1 MDHGSTAGVHM
12 RILIVVGVV
21 VIVLA
26 GGAWWYFADRTE
38 RDPEPL
44 AIELIPEEPPA
55 EPPEV
60 HYPVPEIEPVEPP
73 VDPAVDDVDR
83 VDETETEPVDPPAP
97 ALPPLDQSDNAIRD
111 AAADLVDEADLDYWL
126 LPEDVVRRIVATI
139 DSLDGEH
146 IQLRHRPVRH
156 IEGTPEVEALDP
168 DEDRYLWLAENEAR
182 YRPVVRILL
191 SVRPRE
197 AAELYFRLYPLFQAA
212 YEEISRPGA
221 YFNDRLVQIIDH
233 LLDGPDPEQSYE
245 LKRPEVL
252 YEFADPELE
261 EESWGRKIMLRMG
274 PENANAVEGWLR
286 SFRAEIM
293 QPT

>member
-1 MDHGSTAGVHM
+1 MDHGSSVGVHM
-12 RILIVVGVV
+12 RILIAVGVV

-26 GGAWWYFADRTE
+26 GGAWWYFADRADPE
-38 RDPEPL
+38 PEPL
-44 AIELIPEEPPA
+44 AIELIPDAPPA
-55 EPPEV
+55 DPPEV
-60 HYPVPEIEPVEPP
+60 HYPVPEIDPVEPPADPAEEDPDRVETAEPVEPP
-73 VDPAVDDVDR
+73 A
-83 VDETETEPVDPPAP
+83 PP
-97 ALPPLDQSDNAIRD
+97 LPPLDQSSDAVRD
-111 AAADLVDEADLDYWL
+111 ALAGLVDEAKLDDWL
-126 LPEDVVRRIVATI
+126 LPEDVIRRIVATV

-146 IQLRHRPVRH
+146 IQLRHRPARH
-156 IEGTPEVEALDP
+156 IEGTPEVEVVDP
-168 DEDRYLWLAENEAR
+168 DEDRYVWLAENEAR

-221 YFNDRLVQIIDH
+221 YFNDRLVEIIDH
-233 LLDGPDPEQSYE
+233 LLDGPDPAQHYE

-293 QPT
+293 QAT